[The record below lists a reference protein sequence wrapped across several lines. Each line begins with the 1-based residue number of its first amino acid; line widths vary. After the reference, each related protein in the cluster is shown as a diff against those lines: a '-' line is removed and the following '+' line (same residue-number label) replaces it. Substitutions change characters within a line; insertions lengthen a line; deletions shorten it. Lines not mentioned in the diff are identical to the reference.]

1 MRNIL
6 SLLFAI
12 YTCLIPVHAAQ
23 ANMDAYMPK
32 KVGKADLVG
41 QGLYSFM
48 FWDLYI
54 ARLYAPDGELHK
66 NKAFALELEYLR
78 NLSGRKIADK
88 SIEEI
93 RKQGF
98 NDEVRL
104 ADWHNQI
111 QAIFPDVENGDI
123 LTGVSSPM
131 GETIFYQNGT
141 EIGRVKDP
149 EFTKCFF
156 DIWLSDKTSA
166 PELRMS
172 LLGAS

>member
-6 SLLFAI
+6 PLFFAI
-12 YTCLIPVHAAQ
+12 YTCLIPLQSAQ
-23 ANMDAYMPK
+23 ANMDVYMPK
-32 KVGKADLVG
+32 NAGKADLVG

-54 ARLYAPDGELHK
+54 ARLYAPNGKLHQ

-98 NDEVRL
+98 NDEIRL

-111 QAIFPDVENGDI
+111 QAMFPDVGNGDI
-123 LTGVSSPM
+123 LTGVSSPSR
-131 GETIFYQNGT
+131 ETIFYQNGT
-141 EIGRVKDP
+141 EIGRIKDP
-149 EFTKCFF
+149 EFTKRFF
-156 DIWLSDKTSA
+156 DIWLGEKTSA